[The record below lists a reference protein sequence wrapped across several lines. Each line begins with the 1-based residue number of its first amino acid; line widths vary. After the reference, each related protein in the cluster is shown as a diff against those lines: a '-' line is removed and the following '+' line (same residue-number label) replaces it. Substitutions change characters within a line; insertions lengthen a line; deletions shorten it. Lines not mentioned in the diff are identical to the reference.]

1 VLPAA
6 ISEGR
11 SLKAQLTGMLGTKM
25 NRRKLT
31 RRTITLNVTCPWLLL
46 VFRLL
51 CGSCCEETVFV
62 FVCVKERHFVWYPTR
77 DHVHRCSSVFREN
90 VQRGWNVVP
99 TSRDGPRVDQLH
111 HVLRPRPRRGSY
123 NMCYDHALVEVA
135 ITWATTTPS

>member
-1 VLPAA
+1 MLPAA

-62 FVCVKERHFVWYPTR
+62 LVCVKNDILYDTQHVIMFIRVPAYSVKTCNADGTWFRHPETGRVWTNYT
-77 DHVHRCSSVFREN
+77 
-90 VQRGWNVVP
+90 
-99 TSRDGPRVDQLH
+99 
-111 HVLRPRPRRGSY
+111 
-123 NMCYDHALVEVA
+123 MCYDHALVEVA
-135 ITWATTTPS
+135 ITCATTMPT